1 MLLQAAVKAAS
12 FRPLQWQGQPYAEAL
27 YITFY
32 QRSPGNSPML
42 SPAIILCLAADYFYS
57 RGAV

>member
-1 MLLQAAVKAAS
+1 MLLQAAVNAAS
-12 FRPLQWQGQPYAEAL
+12 FRPLQWHGQPYAEAL

-42 SPAIILCLAADYFYS
+42 SPAIFYASLQIIFILVA
-57 RGAV
+57 